1 MRCSEEESPNEISH
15 WYNESLWRRYHCDTK
30 TGKAKECLVPG
41 GKGPFL
47 DPKKAA
53 QKWITTRT
61 IIHYYIPSISQWP
74 WGRLTERCSLNH
86 LKPIVSLWLY
96 STKSGCS
103 TSIFVY
109 WEGISTSNAELVRQ
123 APENQPP
130 PSVPWSWC
138 LVPRRSQ
145 PGISWESWIGLMA
158 KSWWK
163 WIDDHPENCD
173 YGILWLY
180 NPTYNHGTYYVDWQE
195 HQKRQKGERKQEA
208 SAFDQGP

>member
-15 WYNESLWRRYHCDTK
+15 WYNESLWRKYHCDTK

-53 QKWITTRT
+53 QKWLTTRT

-74 WGRLTERCSLNH
+74 WGRLTERCGLNH

-109 WEGISTSNAELVRQ
+109 WRVYPHQMLSLSAKPQKINPRPV
-123 APENQPP
+123 
-130 PSVPWSWC
+130 C
-138 LVPRRSQ
+138 LGLGVWFREDLNLAFHGN
-145 PGISWESWIGLMA
+145 PGL
-158 KSWWK
+158 
-163 WIDDHPENCD
+163 D
-173 YGILWLY
+173 
-180 NPTYNHGTYYVDWQE
+180 
-195 HQKRQKGERKQEA
+195 
-208 SAFDQGP
+208 